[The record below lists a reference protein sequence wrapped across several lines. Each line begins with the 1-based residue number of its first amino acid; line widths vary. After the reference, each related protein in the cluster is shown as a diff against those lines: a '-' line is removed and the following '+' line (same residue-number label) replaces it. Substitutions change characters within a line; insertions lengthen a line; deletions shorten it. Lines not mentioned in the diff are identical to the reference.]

1 MRSTNS
7 LTPGLAAAGV
17 LVLVLAMPGCDRK
30 SKTATA
36 EVPEVEVVDVV
47 KKSIPDF
54 REYVGNTASVQ
65 SVTLVA
71 REEGFLQTREFSEGT
86 DVAGGELLYT
96 IDPKPFEANLEKAR
110 GDLAQAQA
118 NLENAQREV
127 RRYKKLLKT
136 EDVSRER
143 YDELV
148 TTSQVDASQVKS
160 AQAAVNLA
168 KLNLG
173 YTKIHAPFSGRIGK
187 TLVDTGNLVGPG
199 HEDKLAL
206 LVQLDPIYAYFH
218 PRDRDLTQLAGR
230 IRTGVTPVEVSPP
243 HDEDKTWSGKVD
255 FIDNTVDSATNTI
268 TMRALVENP
277 DKTLLPGQYVNVR
290 VDLGERPDALLVP
303 AEALVQRQTR
313 LQLYV
318 VGPDAK
324 VEVRD
329 VEAGAEIGGQRVIE
343 SGLKAGERVAVTG
356 LQKLKTGTLVKI
368 RTAKAKP

>member
-1 MRSTNS
+1 MAIGGA
-7 LTPGLAAAGV
+7 LILAVMAG
-17 LVLVLAMPGCDRK
+17 APGCDRK

-71 REEGFLQTREFSEGT
+71 RVEGILETREFAEGAEV
-86 DVAGGELLYT
+86 DKDELLYT
-96 IDPKPFEANLEKAR
+96 IDPKPFEANLEKAQ

-148 TTSQVDASQVKS
+148 TTSQVNASQVKS

-173 YTKIHAPFSGRIGK
+173 YTKIHAPFGGRIGK
-187 TLVDTGNLVGPG
+187 TLVDTGNLVGPQ
-199 HEDKLAL
+199 HTDKLAL

-230 IRTGVTPVEVSPP
+230 IRTGATPVEVSPP
-243 HDEDKTWSGKVD
+243 HDKGKNWSGKVD
-255 FIDNTVDSATNTI
+255 FIDNTVDGATNTI
-268 TMRALVENP
+268 TMRALVANP
-277 DKTLLPGQYVNVR
+277 DRTLLPGQYVNVR

-318 VGPDAK
+318 VGPDDK

-329 VEAGAEIGGQRVIE
+329 VEAGAEIGAQRVIE

-356 LQKLKTGTLVKI
+356 LQKLKTGTRVKVQ
-368 RTAKAKP
+368 TAKAKP